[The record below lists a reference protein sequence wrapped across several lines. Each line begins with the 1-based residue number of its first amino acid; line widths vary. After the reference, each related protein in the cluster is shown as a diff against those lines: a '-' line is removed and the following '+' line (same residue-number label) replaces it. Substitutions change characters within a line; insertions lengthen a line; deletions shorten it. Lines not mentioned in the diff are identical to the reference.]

1 MCSQNPENRLLFTGR
16 LLSEAVRQGFFVPMF
31 SQSMAT
37 VRSFWSAA
45 NLQNRERKVS
55 MRSGKPAF

>member
-1 MCSQNPENRLLFTGR
+1 MCSQNLENRLLFTGR
-16 LLSEAVRQGFFVPMF
+16 LLSEAVRQDFFVPMF